1 MKGKTSWRGYFSLIS
16 EPFRAVGGGGWNEW
30 VSNQLLSCRGAGTGS
45 LLQAPQD
52 FQSEERQLLSERSDS
67 GVQFCTKPF
76 LGTCTSKAGPPL
88 SCAPKT
94 WALETSPL
102 HACSP
107 DPSGSRVCF
116 QTTLLRSSPEVRDGV
131 PKEGS
136 SWGRWSQ
143 EAHGSSGDEKRE
155 RSRGWCVN
163 R

>member
-1 MKGKTSWRGYFSLIS
+1 MKGKTSLERIFFPHI
-16 EPFRAVGGGGWNEW
+16 RAFQGSGGGRGGWNEW
-30 VSNQLLSCRGAGTGS
+30 VSNQLLSRRGAGTGS

-102 HACSP
+102 HACSA
-107 DPSGSRVCF
+107 DPSGSRVRF
-116 QTTLLRSSPEVRDGV
+116 QTTLQRSSQRSRTGSPRKGVHGAGGLRKHVGAVGTRREKGHGDGV
-131 PKEGS
+131 
-136 SWGRWSQ
+136 
-143 EAHGSSGDEKRE
+143 
-155 RSRGWCVN
+155 
-163 R
+163 